1 MKGLL
6 YLFLCHGFKIFI
18 YSLFNFWLVGF
29 WLVGVSVLR
38 LDELAVGIV
47 GGFLGDD
54 GEAAL
59 HSLDDAGQIVD
70 VVWQLAGLGCGDVL
84 RLVVGGRCHLFES
97 HAAMLSE
104 VGECAAGVAVDFP
117 HKLFF
122 LFLVHV
128 VLCFIGLTIF
138 LTEGSIKS
146 QQAATTGST
155 MHNIPMVVF
164 IALIFLTVIHSFFH
178 WWGIHAQFII
188 V

>member
-1 MKGLL
+1 MTGGVFDWRGIDP
-6 YLFLCHGFKIFI
+6 LFIRFFG
-18 YSLFNFWLVGF
+18 WWG
-29 WLVGVSVLR
+29 SVFEF
-38 LDELAVGIV
+38 DKLAVGIV

-59 HSLDDAGQIVD
+59 HGLDDAGQIVD
-70 VVWQLAGLGCGDVL
+70 VVGQLAGLGGGDVF
-84 RLVVGGRCHLFES
+84 RLVVGGCGHLFEC

-104 VGECAAGVAVDFP
+104 VGECAAGVAVDLP

-122 LFLVHV
+122 LFLVHAV
-128 VLCFIGLTIF
+128 FCLVGETIF
-138 LTEGSIKS
+138 LIAGAMMS